1 MGTIATKRAGML
13 LVTLGFLA
21 AAWVGVQDDTTIAW
35 GPFAIASFVGVLGVV
50 LARRGVRAE
59 AEHAETVA
67 TNIETIRQSLENLA
81 EKVARLNREQ
91 ETTWVYDVHG
101 RIDELLL
108 DDIRAFVDARETIAV
123 RWGLQAYADVMS
135 HFAAGERYIN
145 RVWSASADGYVDEVA
160 EYLQRAEEQFAAT
173 LAEYRRVAGE
183 G

>member
-1 MGTIATKRAGML
+1 MGTIGAKRIGMI
-13 LVTLGFLA
+13 LVTVGFLA
-21 AAWVGVQDDTTIAW
+21 AAWVGVQDAEAIAW
-35 GPFAIASFVGVLGVV
+35 GRFVIASGLGVLGVV
-50 LARRGVRAE
+50 LARQGARAE
-59 AEHAETVA
+59 AEHADTVA
-67 TNIETIRQSLENLA
+67 TNIETIERSLANLA
-81 EKVARLNREQ
+81 DQVARLNREQ

-108 DDIRAFVDARETIAV
+108 DDIRAFVEARETIAV

-135 HFAAGERYIN
+135 HFAAGERYVN

-173 LAEYRRVAGE
+173 LAEYRRVSSG